1 VTDHQPVTTIGFLHT
16 AEVHVATFRR
26 LFAELAPPGLD
37 DLHLVDE
44 GLLADARRTGTAPKL
59 ADRLSELVT
68 AGADLIVC
76 TCSTIGADAE
86 AMSGEVPVLRLDRP
100 MAEAAIAA
108 GDRIAVVATVESTME
123 PTLALLR
130 ETAERPVTLIPSP
143 CYAAWRHFEAG
154 DLTAYDEAIAAHIR
168 AVAADADVFV
178 LAQAS
183 MAGAVALLPGLAVL
197 ASPRAAVVA
206 AVKRGRGM
214 ASAAPLPLPP
224 EQGHL

>member
-1 VTDHQPVTTIGFLHT
+1 MIGFLHT
-16 AEVHVATFRR
+16 AEVHVATFRG

-44 GLLADARRTGTAPKL
+44 SLLADARRTGTAPGL
-59 ADRLSELVT
+59 PARLSELAA

-76 TCSTIGADAE
+76 TCSTIGAAAE
-86 AMSGEVPVLRLDRP
+86 ALSGKALPGGMPSGGVPVLRLDRP
-100 MAEAAIAA
+100 MAEAAVAA

-130 ETAERPVTLIPSP
+130 ETAGRPVTLVPSP
-143 CYAAWRHFEAG
+143 CYTAWRHFEAG
-154 DLTAYDEAIAAHIR
+154 DLAAYDEEIAAHVR

-183 MAGAVALLPGLAVL
+183 MAGAAALLPGIPVL
-197 ASPRAAVVA
+197 SSPRAAVAA

-214 ASAAPLPLPP
+214 AAAAPLLLPP
-224 EQGHL
+224 E